1 MSHSLLGAIPPKTK
15 LTPQN
20 TDLQQLASEP
30 WEEKHPN
37 KCPLWLNIIG
47 WSFVFVPFFFN

>member
-15 LTPQN
+15 STQQN
-20 TDLQQLASEP
+20 AGLQQWASES
-30 WEEKHPN
+30 WEEKYPN
-37 KCPLWLNIIG
+37 KCPLWLNIVG